1 VKRQWSEAELD
12 THWALTAQEEAL
24 TVARQ
29 GPGRFGFVVLLKFF
43 QYEGRFPESRRE
55 IPADVMRYVAMQLAM
70 PLNTLDDFDW
80 QGRTARR
87 QRAEILEWLGIRR
100 RKEADWRALANW
112 LKAEVLPLGL
122 TREQLTE
129 RTQDWLRTHR
139 LDTPGQERLERML
152 RAQLHSF
159 ETDLLTRISD
169 SLTEATR
176 TALDTLLG
184 DATVQDDATGEPANK
199 FSTLRGDPGRVSL
212 DTLLQELDKL

>member
-1 VKRQWSEAELD
+1 MKRQWSEAELD

-70 PLNTLDDFDW
+70 PLDTLDDFDW

-100 RKEADWRALANW
+100 LKEADWRALATW
-112 LKAEVLPLGL
+112 LNAEVLPLDL
-122 TREQLTE
+122 TLEQLTE

-139 LDTPGQERLERML
+139 LDTPG
-152 RAQLHSF
+152 
-159 ETDLLTRISD
+159 
-169 SLTEATR
+169 
-176 TALDTLLG
+176 
-184 DATVQDDATGEPANK
+184 
-199 FSTLRGDPGRVSL
+199 
-212 DTLLQELDKL
+212 